1 MNLSRPGI
9 VSISLFLLASCF
21 GLILL
26 FSFSL
31 YGNSVTNRIEAFTV
45 RKGESIADIARELDN
60 LQILDNHFY
69 TIFLIKIMN
78 LEKKIKAGIYEF
90 DVGESRKEVLEKL
103 TYGRQK
109 LFRLT
114 FLEGSTYRQIEEKIK
129 TSRYLKEALV
139 EKRFIENF
147 FDFETRGI
155 EGLFFPDTYFYMA
168 NTKSTDILK
177 LASKRMASVIKTE
190 WSNRSSSIEKVIKNP
205 YEALILASIVEKE
218 AVLSSEKPLI
228 AGVFI
233 KRLQNNMRLQAD
245 PTVIYAIGDRYNGN
259 IKRFH
264 LKIDSPYN
272 TYRKKGLPPTPIGAP
287 GQDALRAV
295 LNPLLLD
302 YLYFVSKNDG
312 SHKFSKTLEEHNQ
325 AVDYYQ
331 KRKKQ

>member
-1 MNLSRPGI
+1 
-9 VSISLFLLASCF
+9 
-21 GLILL
+21 
-26 FSFSL
+26 
-31 YGNSVTNRIEAFTV
+31 
-45 RKGESIADIARELDN
+45 
-60 LQILDNHFY
+60 
-69 TIFLIKIMN
+69 
-78 LEKKIKAGIYEF
+78 
-90 DVGESRKEVLEKL
+90 
-103 TYGRQK
+103 
-109 LFRLT
+109 
-114 FLEGSTYRQIEEKIK
+114 
-129 TSRYLKEALV
+129 
-139 EKRFIENF
+139 
-147 FDFETRGI
+147 
-155 EGLFFPDTYFYMA
+155 MA
-168 NTKSTDILK
+168 NTESTDILK

-245 PTVIYAIGDRYNGN
+245 PTVIYAIGDKYNGN

-331 KRKKQ
+331 KRKKK